1 MFLYQQQVQQSQNLL
16 SLQHKNR
23 LHRGAIPHH
32 LKPMLRRDLQ
42 CHLSSSRRMS
52 GSKDHL
58 TKTMVLSRLA
68 MHEQCP
74 GQQTPTIQMLQAES
88 VALRRLLQTSS
99 TMRRLARAYEVLARI
114 LFLAVTL
121 HLSPYLS
128 RRRVVCLIHTGSSR
142 PMWLLMTMTGIK
154 MTHRSKSPPL
164 V

>member
-42 CHLSSSRRMS
+42 CHQSSSRRMS

-142 PMWLLMTMTGIK
+142 PTWLLMTMTGIK